1 MMKTARFA
9 AVVEAAGKPDTHL
22 LLVSP
27 ETDKALQAAIKTHR
41 VMTVHQELVGNKAD
55 HGTADFEPGGARQF
69 LIFPKSIS
77 KFKGVRIVG
86 IKYDLLKAGH
96 PPKER
101 AKSVKESKMGPKSTF
116 PEKQSKPR
124 ARPPHEKVVYFTK
137 PELQEES
144 DEESEVLQDIKK
156 EVRHAMELLEQGRQ
170 VAAFNLLKRI
180 VDN

>member
-9 AVVEAAGKPDTHL
+9 AVVEAAGTPDTHL

-27 ETDKALQAAIKTHR
+27 EKDKALQAAIRTHR

-55 HGTADFEPGGARQF
+55 HGTVDFEPGRARQF

-77 KFKGVRIVG
+77 KFKGIRIVG
-86 IKYDLLKAGH
+86 IKYDLLKAGR

-101 AKSVKESKMGPKSTF
+101 AKSVKEPKKAGPKSTF
-116 PEKQSKPR
+116 PEKKSKPQ
-124 ARPPHEKVVYFTK
+124 APAHEKVVHFTK
-137 PELQEES
+137 PELQEEW
-144 DEESEVLQDIKK
+144 DEESEAIQDIKK
-156 EVRHAMELLEQGRQ
+156 DVRHAMELLEQGRQ

-180 VDN
+180 VE

>member
-27 ETDKALQAAIKTHR
+27 ERDKALQAAIRTHR
-41 VMTVHQELVGNKAD
+41 VMTVHQDPGGNKAD
-55 HGTADFEPGGARQF
+55 HGTVDFEPGRARQF

-77 KFKGVRIVG
+77 KFKGIRIVG
-86 IKYDLLKAGH
+86 IKYGLLKAGR

-101 AKSVKESKMGPKSTF
+101 AKSLKESKKAVSKSTF
-116 PEKQSKPR
+116 SEEKSKPQ
-124 ARPPHEKVVYFTK
+124 APAHEKVVHFTK
-137 PELQEES
+137 PELQEEP
-144 DEESEVLQDIKK
+144 DGESEAIEDIKK
-156 EVRHAMELLEQGRQ
+156 KVRHAMELLEQGRQ

-180 VDN
+180 VE